1 MRLKARP
8 WSAAGNT
15 AARRPAAWK
24 RAINHFLCP
33 VAKSKYK
40 DLLAVKSPDTLY
52 RSRRVDSALRSRLGD
67 ITVDDMKSALFDD
80 FGAPRAVCRPP
91 VPSGLEENMT
101 MTMTVAMIIMDLT
114 DRIMWVCPAPHKN
127 KEFTEY
133 RLL

>member
-1 MRLKARP
+1 M
-8 WSAAGNT
+8 
-15 AARRPAAWK
+15 
-24 RAINHFLCP
+24 
-33 VAKSKYK
+33 AKSKYK

-101 MTMTVAMIIMDLT
+101 MTVAMIIMDLT